1 MIKMEHENENKKLEK
16 IWEDIL
22 DKNFPLVD
30 KLSEKDKEFEALA
43 LLSKLSFRSITKI
56 NNKEIFDQI
65 LERFDNINSKLAEK
79 LNKTRDKK
87 SCGY

>member
-1 MIKMEHENENKKLEK
+1 MEHENENKKLEK